1 MSAILELFTPQ
12 SNVANTLVDGI
23 ADFVPSATVDASIR
37 LYNRSQRALP
47 IGMVNVSPFA
57 FIGGGLS
64 VVFDAASGMRVSQIV
79 SAGGS
84 RAGAI
89 MGAEFAIPCGNALGA
104 NNSPAVVRPFRRYT
118 VDCNINVTVRGT
130 AVLQFGLVYSTGFL
144 DFLGTDKAY
153 VLVSDPALNA
163 GAWTP
168 RVRLVGGGA
177 ITTDA
182 TTGQTVVAGTWTR
195 YGVRYTEG
203 PSPLLEL
210 TINGAVVASRRGLA
224 AIPAMDASQASSFG
238 YGVSAVLGTTMQ
250 RGPLRYLVEEL

>member
-1 MSAILELFTPQ
+1 MSALLELFTPA
-12 SNVANTLVDGI
+12 SNVANVLVDGI
-23 ADFVPSATVDASIR
+23 VDFLPGITTDASVRI
-37 LYNRSQRALP
+37 YNRAQRQLWGNLATLA
-47 IGMVNVSPFA
+47 PFS
-57 FIGGGLS
+57 FVGGGLS

-84 RAGAI
+84 RAGAL
-89 MGAEFAIPCGNALGA
+89 MAAEFSIPCGNALGA
-104 NNSPAVVRPFRRYT
+104 NNSPQVVRPFRRYT
-118 VDCNINVTVRGT
+118 VEANINVAVRGT
-130 AVLQFGLVYSTGFL
+130 AVLEFGLVYSNGFL

-168 RVRLVGGGA
+168 RVRLTGGGA

-182 TTGQTVVAGTWTR
+182 SSGQTVVAGTWTR
-195 YGVRYTEG
+195 YGIRYTEG

-210 TINGAVVASRRGLA
+210 TINGATVGSRQGLA

-238 YGVSAVLGTTMQ
+238 YGVSAVLGTTIQ
-250 RGPLRYLVEEL
+250 RGPLRYLIEEL